1 MKTSSF
7 KMIAVCMTIVLL
19 LPLGIGAQEGISQPP
34 PVAAPLVR
42 EGAFSMKLAE
52 ALNVG
57 HPSSE
62 AEAESMLGA
71 VGVAPHNGWMA
82 DYPVT
87 PDIIGELRDSVGY
100 AAQAKTIPM
109 DKDAALRTLE
119 SVQTSVSVSVTPA
132 PAGPPSTSASE
143 TSPAETA
150 ESAQSYPDQTVI
162 NNYYSNEGPPILTYY
177 APPQDYYSLYGWVP
191 YPFWWGGFWFGG
203 FFILNDFHRHFI
215 GHDGGFFV
223 SNHFNDVR
231 AHRVF
236 RVDPLKRFSG
246 RTFAGIGAPRANS
259 FISTGVKGSPARIFN
274 RDRSF
279 GPRSGTDTLRSQASR
294 TGAVRQPSMSSRSAA
309 NPFAANK
316 VYSRPPGGGRIL
328 TPRSGGPSGGRTFNA
343 PSRGSSGKSRSGQGG
358 GGKKR

>member
-1 MKTSSF
+1 MKTISLNV
-7 KMIAVCMTIVLL
+7 IVVCMTIVLL
-19 LPLGIGAQEGISQPP
+19 LPLSIGAQEGISQPP

-42 EGAFSMKLAE
+42 EGSFAMKLAE

-87 PDIIGELRDSVGY
+87 PDIIGELRDAVGY
-100 AAQAKTIPM
+100 AAQAKTISM
-109 DKDAALRTLE
+109 EKDIALRTLE
-119 SVQTSVSVSVTPA
+119 SVQASLSVSVTPA

-143 TSPAETA
+143 ISPGETA

-162 NNYYSNEGPPILTYY
+162 NNYYSNEGPPIVTYY
-177 APPQDYYSLYGWVP
+177 APPPDYYYLYGWVP

-203 FFILNDFHRHFI
+203 FFILNDFHRHFRD
-215 GHDGGFFV
+215 HDGGFFV

-231 AHRVF
+231 SHRVF
-236 RVDPLKRFSG
+236 RVDPVKRLSG
-246 RTFAGIGAPRANS
+246 RTFAGIGAPRAKN
-259 FISTGVKGSPARIFN
+259 FISTGVKGSPERIFN
-274 RDRSF
+274 RDRF
-279 GPRSGTDTLRSQASR
+279 GPRSSTNTMRLQSGT
-294 TGAVRQPSMSSRSAA
+294 TGAVRQPSMSGRRAA
-309 NPFAANK
+309 NPFAASR
-316 VYSRPPGGGRIL
+316 VYSRPPGGGRTL
-328 TPRSGGPSGGRTFNA
+328 TPRSGVPSRGRTFSAPSGG
-343 PSRGSSGKSRSGQGG
+343 SRGSKGSG